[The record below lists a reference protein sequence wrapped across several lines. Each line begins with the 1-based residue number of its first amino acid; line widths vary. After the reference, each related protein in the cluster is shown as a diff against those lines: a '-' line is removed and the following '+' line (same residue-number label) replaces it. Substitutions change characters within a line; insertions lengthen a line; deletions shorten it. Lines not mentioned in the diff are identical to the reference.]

1 MAMDNL
7 EAAGERGGQGSA
19 MRTTLIYLAVGF
31 GLLIV
36 GWIVQPRFQ
45 SASVTAETQTVLF
58 EKLNDVAQ
66 AGSLE
71 IVSYNEELAELS
83 PFKVVKTGGVWV
95 LPAHDNY
102 PADAR
107 EHLAAAAT
115 ELIDMKSLDV
125 VTDSPAE
132 HETFGVIEPDP
143 QKIEA
148 GMTGV
153 GKLVEIRDEAGAT
166 LARLIVGKEDR
177 QPAGA
182 AGGTRMLRFVRKAGQ
197 DRVYRVEID
206 TSKFTTR
213 FDDWIEKDLL
223 KLSPWDVKDV
233 MLDDYALAAVQSEG
247 RLMVEQQRKSR
258 IKLAYNDQDAAW
270 SLTSLEAFDA
280 ENPSADPALVTL
292 ADGEELDSA
301 KLNDLRNALGDLKII
316 DVARKPAG
324 LTADLEAEASFLD
337 DDEAVASMQQRGFLP
352 LASGQILSTDGET
365 VVGMKDGVEYV
376 LRFGAGTTV
385 RKSGEEAS
393 EEEQATEI
401 PGRYLLVMARFNE
414 SLLTKPTL
422 DPLPDAGATEP
433 EATEPEATEPEATEP
448 EATEPEA
455 TEPEAT
461 EPEPSASVRSASPF
475 RLVAQEQGDTSAAE
489 QTTEDAPPS
498 PPPTAGEV
506 LKAADEAEAKAQAAR
521 EERRRVER
529 ENRRRQ
535 EEYDEKVD
543 AAKKRVRELNGR
555 FAAWFYIV
563 SDEEYGKIHLSQD
576 DVVRAADEGADE
588 GAAGGL
594 GGLPNSPGFSLPPTG
609 P

>member
-1 MAMDNL
+1 
-7 EAAGERGGQGSA
+7 
-19 MRTTLIYLAVGF
+19 
-31 GLLIV
+31 
-36 GWIVQPRFQ
+36 
-45 SASVTAETQTVLF
+45 
-58 EKLNDVAQ
+58 
-66 AGSLE
+66 
-71 IVSYNEELAELS
+71 
-83 PFKVVKTGGVWV
+83 
-95 LPAHDNY
+95 
-102 PADAR
+102 
-107 EHLAAAAT
+107 
-115 ELIDMKSLDV
+115 
-125 VTDSPAE
+125 
-132 HETFGVIEPDP
+132 
-143 QKIEA
+143 
-148 GMTGV
+148 
-153 GKLVEIRDEAGAT
+153 
-166 LARLIVGKEDR
+166 VGKEDR

>member
-1 MAMDNL
+1 MAMDNH
-7 EAAGERGGQGSA
+7 EAGGERGGLGSA
-19 MRTTLIYLAVGF
+19 TRTTLLFLAVGF

-45 SASVTAETQTVLF
+45 SRQVTAGMQEELF
-58 EKLNDVAQ
+58 EKLTDVAQ

-115 ELIDMKSLDV
+115 ELIDMKALDAV
-125 VTDSPAE
+125 SDSPAD

-153 GKLVEIRDEAGAT
+153 GKLVEIRDEGGAT

-223 KLSPWDVKDV
+223 KLSPWDVQDV

-258 IKLAYNDQDAAW
+258 IKLAYNDQDAEW
-270 SLTSLEAFDA
+270 SLTSLAVYDP
-280 ENPSADPALVTL
+280 ENPSADPEMVTL
-292 ADGEELDSA
+292 ADDEELDAA

-337 DDEAVASMQQRGFLP
+337 DDEAVSSMQQRGFLP

-385 RKSGEEAS
+385 RQDSEVAS
-393 EEEQATEI
+393 DEGQPTEV

-414 SLLTKPTL
+414 SLLEKPVL
-422 DPLPDAGATEP
+422 DPVPGDDATEEVAP

-461 EPEPSASVRSASPF
+461 SAARAAGPF
-475 RLVAQEQGDTSAAE
+475 RLVAQNEGDALVASDDAE
-489 QTTEDAPPS
+489 EAPPS
-498 PPPTAGEV
+498 PPPSAGEA

-543 AAKKRVRELNGR
+543 TAKKRVRELNGR

-563 SDEEYGKIHLSQD
+563 SDEEYAKIHLSQD
-576 DVVRAADEGADE
+576 DVVRTADEAGAADG
-588 GAAGGL
+588 AGGL

>member
-433 EATEPEATEPEATEP
+433 EATEPEATEPE
-448 EATEPEA
+448 
-455 TEPEAT
+455 
-461 EPEPSASVRSASPF
+461 PSASVRSASPF